1 MSIVAAAGYTQYA
14 DALVT
19 PLFGDRLIARAYC
32 EFVCGDITNTDYNGD
47 LTKHG
52 DQITYFIEPEVEVRD
67 YQKNQ
72 RLTPQELESE
82 TVTMVIDRAKY
93 YNVKLDRIDEKQIA
107 FIDKWVDAFLERA
120 SYNVKLQIDPDVLMR
135 MALQAAPFNKGMNA
149 GKQSHSQQLGEYGN
163 PIPVTAANVIEI
175 LTRLRIVLREACRW
189 QDGQMFIVL
198 PEAAE
203 SALMGSDL
211 KAAYLTGMSQ
221 SPILNG
227 KFPLQVMGFTLY
239 FSNNVPCVLDTA
251 TNTNAYWIVAGN
263 KKATGFAQQLE
274 EHEIVSM
281 EDSFGKYYRGLWVY
295 GHKPFLR
302 DALAV
307 LYARF

>member
-1 MSIVAAAGYTQYA
+1 MSIVASAGYTQYSSV
-14 DALVT
+14 LIT

-32 EFVCGDITNTDYNGD
+32 EFVAGDITNTDYNGD
-47 LTKHG
+47 ITKHG
-52 DQITYFIEPEVEVRD
+52 DRITYFIEPEVEVHD
-67 YQKNQ
+67 YQKNA
-72 RLTPQELESE
+72 RLQPQELESE

-93 YNVKLDRIDEKQIA
+93 YNVKLDRVDEKQIQ
-107 FIDKWVDAFLERA
+107 FIDKWVEAFLQRA

-135 MALQAAPFNKGMNA
+135 MALQTAPFNKGMNA
-149 GKQSHSQQLGEYGN
+149 GKQSQSQQLGEVGN
-163 PIPVTAANVIEI
+163 PVPITAANVIEV

-203 SALMGSDL
+203 AALMGSDL
-211 KAAYLTGMSQ
+211 KAAYLTGMAQ

-227 KFPLQVMGFTLY
+227 KFPMQVMGFTLY
-239 FSNNVPCVLDTA
+239 FSNNVPSVLDVA
-251 TNTNAYWIVAGN
+251 TNTNAYWVVAGN

-281 EDSFGKYYRGLWVY
+281 DDTFGKYYRGLWVY

-302 DALAV
+302 DALAA
-307 LYARF
+307 LYCRF

>member
-1 MSIVAAAGYTQYA
+1 MSIVASAGYTQYA
-14 DALVT
+14 DVLIT

-32 EFVCGDITNTDYNGD
+32 EFVTGDITNTDYNGD
-47 LTKHG
+47 ITKHG

-82 TVTMVIDRAKY
+82 TITMVIDRAKY

-107 FIDKWVDAFLERA
+107 FVDKWVDAFLKRA

-135 MALQAAPFNKGMNA
+135 MALQTAACNKGMHA
-149 GKQSHSQQLGEYGN
+149 GKISQSQQLGEPGN
-163 PIPVTAANVIEI
+163 PLPITAANVIEI
-175 LTRLRIVLREACRW
+175 LTRVRIVLREACRW
-189 QDGQMFIVL
+189 EDSRMFIVL

-211 KAAYLTGMSQ
+211 KAAYLTGMAQ

-227 KFPLQVMGFTLY
+227 KFPMQVMGFTLY
-239 FSNNVPCVLDTA
+239 FSNNVPSVWDAA
-251 TNTNAYWIVAGN
+251 TNSNCYWIVAGN

-281 EDSFGKYYRGLWVY
+281 EDSFGKFYRGLWVY
-295 GHKPFLR
+295 GHKPFLT
-302 DALAV
+302 DALAA
-307 LYARF
+307 LYAKF